1 MALVVVLAVGIA
13 LLTFPAVRALGT
25 GLLASAGLISIVAGL
40 AAQTSLV
47 NVFAG
52 VQLAF
57 TDAIRVDDVV
67 VVQKEWGRIEEI
79 TLTYV
84 VVHLWD
90 DRRLILPSTY
100 FTTTPFENW
109 TRRQAAVMG
118 TVELDLD
125 WRAPVEAMRAE
136 LRRVLAST
144 ELWDGRTG
152 VLQITD
158 ATLGY
163 VRVRVVVSAANSGSL
178 FDLRCLVRE
187 ALIDCLQR
195 DFPEALPHTRWE
207 PLPLPDASDDDGGV
221 AGDGEAADDGRQAGA
236 ARKATEGR
244 ETGAVRGNG
253 RSRRAA
259 NDPAPTRLLPVAG
272 RVPGTRG
279 KTVPP
284 ERTDTGLFTGSIEAV
299 QRSQAFTGPGEDAFR
314 ERDRTV
320 RKHNPG
326 AGRAN
331 EQKPNG
337 GKDR

>member
-1 MALVVVLAVGIA
+1 
-13 LLTFPAVRALGT
+13 
-25 GLLASAGLISIVAGL
+25 
-40 AAQTSLV
+40 
-47 NVFAG
+47 
-52 VQLAF
+52 
-57 TDAIRVDDVV
+57 
-67 VVQKEWGRIEEI
+67 
-79 TLTYV
+79 

-195 DFPEALPHTRWE
+195 NFPEALPHTRWE
-207 PLPLPDASDDDGGV
+207 RLPLPDAFADDDVREGDDGREADDDGRVPRDGEAHGRRV
-221 AGDGEAADDGRQAGA
+221 AGDGRDKDEAG
-236 ARKATEGR
+236 
-244 ETGAVRGNG
+244 
-253 RSRRAA
+253 RAA
-259 NDPAPTRLLPVAG
+259 KEPAPTRRLPVAA
-272 RVPGTRG
+272 RVPR
-279 KTVPP
+279 PP
-284 ERTDTGLFTGSIEAV
+284 GAPVRQERTDTGLFTGSIEAV
-299 QRSQAFTGPGEDAFR
+299 QRSQAFTGPGEDAFQ
-314 ERDRTV
+314 ERNRTV

-326 AGRAN
+326 ADRAS
-331 EQKPNG
+331 EQNRRD
-337 GKDR
+337 GKTR